1 MTHSL
6 RIEVDQS
13 GKIETP
19 HRTVLAFSNGQQY
32 AVIIP
37 TRVKREVIGRL
48 RARGL
53 SRSLAAIRLF
63 AAALWLLLRDVIDT
77 ATEIAIDTEY
87 IGHEADIKAAL
98 LRLAWRRGGKIEAH
112 TIVFN
117 AIGKKSGAHKRAIGV
132 YRGELSA
139 DRVITVGDLLAV
151 LGK

>member
-6 RIEVDQS
+6 RIEIDQS

-19 HRTVLAFSNGQQY
+19 HLTALAYANGQQY
-32 AVIIP
+32 AIVIP

-53 SRSLAAIRLF
+53 SRSLAAIRMF
-63 AAALWLLLRDVIDT
+63 AAALWLLLHDVIDM
-77 ATEIAIDTEY
+77 ATEITIDTEY

-98 LRLAWRRGGKIEAH
+98 LRLAWQRGSKIEAH
-112 TIVFN
+112 RILFS

-132 YRGELSA
+132 YRGEISA